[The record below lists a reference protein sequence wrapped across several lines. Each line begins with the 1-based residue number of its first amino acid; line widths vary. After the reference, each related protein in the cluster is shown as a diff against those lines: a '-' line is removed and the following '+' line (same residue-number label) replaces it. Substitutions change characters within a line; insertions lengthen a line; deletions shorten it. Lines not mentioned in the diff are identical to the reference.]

1 MSTYRTRFVRSFVG
15 LALLA
20 STAIPIAGA
29 AAASAQSSAAEEQP
43 VAADQPVAGAQ
54 ASPPDQPAVPAPDSP
69 TAQPAASAQS
79 STDAPDNSEIVVTAT
94 RQSEAIS
101 KVPISISAFS
111 QKTLDAKGV
120 KSFADVARFT
130 PGVRFDEGSN
140 NISIRGISSDAGAG
154 TTGIYIDDTP
164 IQIRGL
170 GFNSDNALP
179 AIYDLDRV
187 EVLRG
192 PQGTLF
198 GAGSEGGT
206 VRFITPQPSLTEFQT
221 YDRAELSSTA
231 HGGLGY
237 ELGAAVG
244 GPIIQDKLG
253 FRVSAWHR
261 RDAGY
266 IDHVDNQTGVIDDKD
281 INHGNVTVLRA
292 ALAWEPIA
300 DLRITPSVQYQRRTT
315 HASENFF
322 VELSDPGSGRFRTS
336 TPEYRGTKD
345 RFILPTLNVRYDF
358 GAASLISNSSYFNR
372 RNLSGYSGTL
382 YNLSYYQ
389 SLCEDACTV
398 FPFLTPTGINKDLPF
413 YLSPS
418 KVTNTQ
424 RIFTQEVRLQS
435 NDPGARLNWVVGLF
449 YQHSKQRSIEELVDP
464 LGNAFFTEVFGM
476 SLEEFFEYPLY
487 GQDSYINDSKAV
499 DKQLAGFA
507 NVTFALTNQLRLTA
521 GARYA
526 KTDFSVVNFADGSQ
540 NGSRTE
546 GAGKASDKPFTPKIG
561 VNFQADRNN
570 LFYASWSKGFRAAGA
585 NPPVPI
591 EPCQE
596 SLDNLG
602 IPAAPTT
609 FASDSVTS
617 YEIGSKNRLFGN
629 ALSLDGSIYQVNWKD
644 IQQIVNLPQC
654 AIRFIANLGKA
665 RSRGFDLQ
673 ATARP
678 APGLTIDG
686 SVGYTHTRF
695 TKDARLAP
703 AGAIVVNRGDAIEGP
718 PWTFSVGAQYDFL
731 VSNRDVFVRAD
742 AEHKSRLKTPTT
754 DRDPNS
760 ANYDPA
766 LIAPDA
772 YTFVSVRAGV
782 QLGAANVSVFVDN
795 VFDVAPQLGYT
806 HQDSDTLLFEDETV
820 RPRTIGLTIVYR

>member
-1 MSTYRTRFVRSFVG
+1 MSAYRTPFVRNVVV

-20 STAIPIAGA
+20 STAIPLTGA
-29 AAASAQSSAAEEQP
+29 VAASAQSSAAEEPAVAPDLP
-43 VAADQPVAGAQ
+43 VDSASDNPADQPA
-54 ASPPDQPAVPAPDSP
+54 
-69 TAQPAASAQS
+69 PAAAAAPAARPESSAEN
-79 STDAPDNSEIVVTAT
+79 TDSSEIVVTAT

-111 QKTLDAKGV
+111 QKTLDVKGV
-120 KSFADVARFT
+120 KSFGDVARFT

-140 NISIRGISSDAGAG
+140 NVSIRGISSDAGAG

-170 GFNSDNALP
+170 GFNSDNTLP
-179 AIYDLDRV
+179 AIFDLDRV

-206 VRFITPQPSLTEFQT
+206 VRFITPQPSLTNFQT
-221 YDRAELSSTA
+221 YDRAEISSTA
-231 HGGLGY
+231 HGGLNY
-237 ELGAAVG
+237 EVGAAVG
-244 GPIIQDKLG
+244 GPIIQDQLG

-261 RDAGY
+261 RDAGV
-266 IDHVDNQTGVIDDKD
+266 IDHVDNQTGVIDDKN
-281 INHGNVTVLRA
+281 INHGDVTVLRA
-292 ALAWEPIA
+292 ALAWEPTANI
-300 DLRITPSVQYQRRTT
+300 RITPSIQYQKRSTN
-315 HASENFF
+315 ASDNFF
-322 VELSDPGSGRFRTS
+322 VGLSDPDRGKFLTS

-358 GAASLISNSSYFNR
+358 GTASLISNSSYFKRTNI
-372 RNLSGYSGTL
+372 SGYSGTL
-382 YNLSYYQ
+382 YDLSYYQ

-435 NDPGARLNWVVGLF
+435 NDSSARLNWVVGVF
-449 YQHSKQRSIEELVDP
+449 YQHSKQRSIEELIDP
-464 LGNAFFTEVFGM
+464 LGNAFFNEVFGI
-476 SLEEFFEYPLY
+476 SLEDYFEYPLY

-507 NVTFALTNQLRLTA
+507 NATFALTDQLKFTA

-546 GAGKASDKPFTPKIG
+546 GAGKAKDKPFTPKFGI
-561 VNFQADRNN
+561 NFQADRNN

-591 EPCQE
+591 EVCQD

-602 IPAAPTT
+602 IPSAPTT
-609 FASDSVTS
+609 YSSDSVTS
-617 YEIGSKNRLFGN
+617 IELGSKNRLFGN
-629 ALSLDGSIYQVNWKD
+629 ALSLDGSVYQVDWKD

-673 ATARP
+673 ASMRP
-678 APGLTIDG
+678 LPGLTIDG

-695 TKDARLAP
+695 TEDARLSA

-718 PWTFSVGAQYDFL
+718 PWTFSAGAQYDFL
-731 VSNRDVFVRAD
+731 VSGRKVFIRAD
-742 AEHKSRLKTPTT
+742 ADHKSRLRTPTT

-772 YTFVSVRAGV
+772 FTFVSMRAGV
-782 QLGAANVSVFVDN
+782 QLGAANVSLFVDN
-795 VFDVAPQLGYT
+795 LFDVTPQLGYT
-806 HQDSDTLLFEDETV
+806 HQDSDTLLFEDETL
-820 RPRTIGLTIVYR
+820 RPRTIGLTVVYR